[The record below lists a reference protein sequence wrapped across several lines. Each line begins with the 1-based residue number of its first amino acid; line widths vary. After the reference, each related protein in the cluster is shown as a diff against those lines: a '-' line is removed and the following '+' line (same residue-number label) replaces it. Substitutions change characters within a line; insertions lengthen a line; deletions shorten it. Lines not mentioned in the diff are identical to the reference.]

1 MQIYWF
7 TNRSFNDLCSTTQL
21 SLANGIISHG
31 HDLTIIGPGPEKNDV
46 KWNHVVVERSSIR
59 GLQAK
64 TLGKNMAKYVKN
76 IPTNEGQKVVV
87 LVHWSLVKYLCTKL
101 NNREIIWQ
109 IMDRSPPA
117 DSGILAKLQKKVWEK
132 AWDLTGVG
140 HCKGGFVVSQNHKKL
155 VEKHCGREMNN
166 ISILPAGV
174 DLTLFNSS
182 TRTDTQSISNISFV
196 YHGRIDKNRGIIEM
210 VNILQKLSA
219 LGHKSKLTLI
229 GKGNAVG
236 MMKKLALKTQGNY
249 EIEIFDAMPQE
260 KLAQKISQ
268 SNFGLLPMP
277 YQRVWA
283 VASPLKRSE
292 YLASGLLVFGIDHT
306 GHQLEGAEN
315 DFFGLFSQQEL
326 ATKGTDWVINA
337 ATSASLGQAKVRAR
351 MYAEEHCSW
360 DCSITILMAH
370 LERAVE

>member
-21 SLANGIISHG
+21 SLANGIIRHG
-31 HDLTIIGPGPEKNDV
+31 HDLTIIGPGPEKTGV
-46 KWNHVVVERSSIR
+46 KWNHVVVERSCIR
-59 GLQAK
+59 GLQARS
-64 TLGKNMAKYVKN
+64 LGKNMAKYVKN
-76 IPTNEGQKVVV
+76 ISTNKGQKVAV
-87 LVHWSLVKYLCTKL
+87 LVHWSLVKYLSTKL
-101 NNREIIWQ
+101 NNQDIIWL
-109 IMDRSPPA
+109 ITDRSLPA
-117 DSGILAKLQKKVWEK
+117 DSGILAKLQKKVWKK
-132 AWDLTGVG
+132 AWDLAGVG

-155 VEKHCGREMNN
+155 VEKHCRREINN

-174 DLTLFNSS
+174 DLTLFNPSI
-182 TRTDTQSISNISFV
+182 RTSAQSISDISFV
-196 YHGRIDKNRGIIEM
+196 YHGRIDKNRGIIEA
-210 VNILQKLSA
+210 VDILQKLSA

-236 MMKKLALKTQGNY
+236 VMKKLALKSQNNY
-249 EIEIFDAMPQE
+249 EIEIFDVMPQD

-277 YQRVWA
+277 CQRVWA
-283 VASPLKRSE
+283 AASPLKRSE
-292 YLASGLLVFGIDHT
+292 YLASGLLVFGIDHP

-315 DFFGLFSQQEL
+315 DFFGLFTQQEL

-351 MYAEEHCSW
+351 KYAEENCSW
-360 DCSITILMAH
+360 DHSITILINH